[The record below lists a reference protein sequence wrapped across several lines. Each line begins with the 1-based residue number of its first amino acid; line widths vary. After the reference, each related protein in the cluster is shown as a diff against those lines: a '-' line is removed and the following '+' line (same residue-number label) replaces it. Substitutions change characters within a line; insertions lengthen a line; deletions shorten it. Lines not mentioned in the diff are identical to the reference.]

1 MSGSEALFANLGHF
15 SVRSIQI
22 SSCTIVFP
30 SIVLAYF
37 GQVSYLRKHNQD
49 DSNAFYSSVPSTF
62 TVHCTFTVPYNMVFF
77 FPLAIIL
84 RWYLYFHMTL
94 SYAETLYWPM
104 FIVVVMAAIIAS

>member
-1 MSGSEALFANLGHF
+1 MSGSEALCADLGHF
-15 SVRSIQI
+15 NVCSIQI

-49 DSNAFYSSVPSTF
+49 ASNAFYSSVPSTF
-62 TVHCTFTVPYNMVFF
+62 IVPYNMVFF